1 MKFKYQ
7 VAGDRLLEIESS
19 EKAIAFCVEGRIN
32 SLKLKVMRK
41 LLPLAL
47 MVAIASGCNNTP
59 ETTTVVPQETPTP
72 SETTEAT
79 TTDTADVTPTPDI
92 AIVNFA
98 VEVTTGIYA
107 EPDANVTGLNGSYQ
121 YNPTT
126 NALESIFFFDQAKND
141 ISEYCQ
147 DMTLNSDGIG
157 LNGKCVLP
165 GGEYAFGE
173 AVTEANAP
181 EQYPFSYLFDAGPGG
196 EGVGVVNYE
205 PPVTVPEAAASYPEV
220 ATIQK
225 IVQGD
230 SMCYVTLTDTTGQ
243 EYDVGASFEICEQQ
257 DTLLNREVNL
267 RYEVTSI
274 QDCQSIEPCGR
285 SRLERIIVAAE

>member
-1 MKFKYQ
+1 
-7 VAGDRLLEIESS
+7 
-19 EKAIAFCVEGRIN
+19 
-32 SLKLKVMRK
+32 MRK